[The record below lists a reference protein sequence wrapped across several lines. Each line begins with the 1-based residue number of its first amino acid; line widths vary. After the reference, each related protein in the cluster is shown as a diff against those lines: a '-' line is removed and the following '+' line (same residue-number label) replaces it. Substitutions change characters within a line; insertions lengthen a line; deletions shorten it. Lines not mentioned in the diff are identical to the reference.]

1 MKEYVNPSTIR
12 ILYYQYYKTN
22 RIKWF
27 IRNKMEIILVALV
40 YLDEK
45 YARYVIDV
53 LN

>member
-1 MKEYVNPSTIR
+1 MLIPRQFVFCIINIIR
-12 ILYYQYYKTN
+12 
-22 RIKWF
+22 RMKWF